1 MRRLFA
7 ASRQMF
13 ICAWTDTSFMQL
25 KRRVFD
31 QITLFIAETIAIVA
45 LAELGVMCLLHY
57 VVVSVNPIVEALV
70 DTGLLTLIVSPLIV
84 WRARVAFSRT
94 AVSDSEA
101 CASEISTLR
110 IQRRRSAIVAGGAG
124 LVGLVV
130 TGLAVLA
137 ALHEVHDEARAR
149 FDQLSERL
157 VHEAQ
162 RRVEQARFGLQG
174 GRGVFAASKSVE
186 RDEFRR
192 YVESRDLPGDFPGV
206 LGFGFIERVQRADL
220 DAFVAR
226 ERLDDAPDFSVWS
239 LAEQGSPMADLPD
252 LFVIKYCFPADRN
265 ARAWGLDIGSE
276 KNRREA
282 AEAAIATGLPS
293 ITAKIELVQNDANE
307 VSFLYF
313 VPVFRNGTHPTTAEE
328 RRQNLVGLCYAPIT
342 LSDAL
347 DDVVETVNGE
357 LDFEIFDGDNPEK
370 SAQLYDYDRHLE
382 HVRGDITAEHF
393 KDRMFECATQVTFGG
408 RTWTFTTS
416 TTPAFEASID
426 YSTPIALAIGGVL
439 LSLVASTL
447 VYSLAT
453 SRASALALAQSMTS
467 DLSRAKSQAEDALR
481 EVAAFRTTL
490 DQHSI
495 ISIADQSGRIID
507 VNERFCEISGFTRA
521 ELLGQDHRILNSGNH
536 PKAFWVD
543 VWRTITAGKPWR
555 GEVCNRGKRG
565 ELYWVD
571 SIIAPFMGKNGK
583 VEKYVSI
590 RTDITTRVLARMQ
603 LERQQALLREMEAV
617 ANVGGWQ
624 YDRGADF
631 VHWTDQTC
639 RIHEVPDGYLPSL
652 EEAVAFYAP
661 EARAAIA
668 EAVRNGIEQGEP
680 WDLELPL
687 ITAKGRRIWVRA
699 AGRAQ
704 SVDGKVSRLY
714 GAFQD
719 ITAQVAAR
727 DAARAQAELIDL
739 NVRCANL
746 GTWNWNIS
754 DGLVEF
760 NDIAQTMLGYEPGEW
775 EPHVRAWE
783 SLVHPDDLADVTR
796 TLSDHLEGRTSEYRC
811 EHRLRR
817 KDGTWAWVLDT
828 GRVTE
833 RDPDGKALR
842 ALGVHVDV
850 DAARRAAEAL
860 KSAEAHA
867 VAASQAKSEF
877 LANMSHEI
885 RTPMTAILGYADL
898 LTDSSLTPDDRTS
911 HLDTI
916 RRNGEHLLGIIN
928 DILDI
933 SKIEAGKMT
942 VERIPLDPR
951 RILLDV
957 ESLMRVK
964 ASAKGISLSIV
975 QETPLPSSIQSDPIR
990 LRQILVNLVGNAIK
1004 FTENGG
1010 VTLRAALDSAN
1021 PARPLLNLTIEDTG
1035 IGLTSE
1041 QISRLFGAF
1050 QQADTSTTR
1059 KFGGTGLGLRIC
1071 KTLAHL
1077 LDGDVSVSSQ
1087 FGKGS
1092 TFKVSIATGSL
1103 DGVRLFGPAELRLDL
1118 TAPPKV
1124 SFETGPLLAG
1134 KRIFYAED
1142 GPDNQRLISFHLRKA
1157 GAIVTV
1163 FENGRLAL
1171 DALVDPATN
1180 LPLDPPPC
1188 DMLLTDMQMPE
1199 MDGYALAHT
1208 LRSLACPIP
1217 IVALTAHAMGGD
1229 AMKCIEAGCHAYV
1242 TKPIDKAALIRTC
1255 IQVLQ
1260 VSPSVAA

>member
-1 MRRLFA
+1 
-7 ASRQMF
+7 MF
-13 ICAWTDTSFMQL
+13 ICVWTDTSFMQS
-25 KRRVFD
+25 KRCLFD
-31 QITLFIAETIAIVA
+31 QLTLFSVETIAIVA
-45 LAELGVMCLLHY
+45 LVELSVMCLLPHI
-57 VVVSVNPIVEALV
+57 PFEMGPGGAALV
-70 DTGLLTLIVSPLIV
+70 DTGLLTLFVSPLIV
-84 WRARVAFSRT
+84 WRARAAFNRTNGCSDALQSEVA
-94 AVSDSEA
+94 
-101 CASEISTLR
+101 TLQ
-110 IQRRRSAIVAGGAG
+110 IHRRRSAAVATG
-124 LVGLVV
+124 VGVMCLVV

-137 ALHEVHDEARAR
+137 ALHEVHDESRAR

-157 VHEAQ
+157 VTEAQ
-162 RRVEQARFGLQG
+162 RRVDKVRFGLQG
-174 GRGVFAASKSVE
+174 GRGVFAASISVE

-192 YVESRDLPGDFPGV
+192 YVESRNLADDFPGV
-206 LGFGFIERVQRADL
+206 LGFGFAERIARDDL
-220 DAFVAR
+220 DAFTER
-226 ERLDDAPDFSVWS
+226 ERMDGAPDFSVWS
-239 LAEQGSPMADLPD
+239 LAAQGSRMAQLPD
-252 LFVIKYCFPADRN
+252 LYVIKYCFPEDRN
-265 ARAWGLDIGSE
+265 GRAWGLDVGSE
-276 KNRREA
+276 QNRRAA
-282 AEAAIATGLPS
+282 AETAVATGQPTIS
-293 ITAKIELVQNDANE
+293 AKIELVQDDGHE

-313 VPVFRNGTHPTTAEE
+313 VPVFRNGSQPTTPDE
-328 RRQNLVGLCYAPIT
+328 RRQNLVGLCYAPIA
-342 LSDAL
+342 LSEAF

-357 LDFEIFDGDNPEK
+357 LDFEVFDGPTADK
-370 SAQLYDYDRHLE
+370 RSQLYDYDRHLDE
-382 HVRGDITAEHF
+382 AQGRITSENF

-416 TTPAFEASID
+416 TTPAFEATID
-426 YSTPIALAIGGVL
+426 YSTPIALAIGGTL
-439 LSLVASTL
+439 LSVVAGTL
-447 VYSLAT
+447 VYSLIT
-453 SRASALALAQSMTS
+453 SRATALALAHSKTT
-467 DLSRAKSQAEDALR
+467 DLSRAKSEMEDALR

-495 ISIADQSGRIID
+495 ISIADHRGRIVE
-507 VNERFCEISGFTRA
+507 VNNRFCEISGYSRA
-521 ELLGQDHRILNSGNH
+521 ELIGQDHRILNSGTH
-536 PKAFWVD
+536 PKAFWVE
-543 VWRTITAGKPWR
+543 VWATIAAGKPWR
-555 GEVCNRGKRG
+555 GEVCNRSKRG
-565 ELYWVD
+565 DLYWVD
-571 SIIAPFMGKNGK
+571 SIIAPFTGKTGK

-590 RTDITTRVLARMQ
+590 RTDITSRALARMQ
-603 LERQQALLREMEAV
+603 LERQQALLTEMEAV
-617 ANVGGWQ
+617 ASVGGWQ
-624 YDRGADF
+624 YDRGAK
-631 VHWTDQTC
+631 VVYWTDQTC
-639 RIHEVPDGYLPSL
+639 RIHEVSDGYLPTL
-652 EEAVAFYAP
+652 DEALSFYAP

-668 EAVRNGIEQGEP
+668 RAVQRGLDLAEP

-714 GAFQD
+714 GALQD
-719 ITAQVAAR
+719 VTAQVAAR

-746 GTWNWNIS
+746 GTWNWNIA
-754 DGLVEF
+754 DGSVEF

-783 SLVHPDDLADVTR
+783 ALVHPDDLTEVTR
-796 TLSDHLEGRTSEYRC
+796 TLSDHLEGRTSEYHC

-817 KDGTWAWVLDT
+817 KDGNWAWVLDT

-833 RDPDGKALR
+833 RDSAGKPLR
-842 ALGVHVDV
+842 ALGVHVDI
-850 DAARRAAEAL
+850 DTARRAAEAL
-860 KSAEAHA
+860 RSAEARA

-975 QETPLPSSIQSDPIR
+975 QETPLPSSIQSDPVR

-1077 LDGDVSVSSQ
+1077 LDGDVSLSSQ